1 MDNNSRLDERMK
13 IVLTYNENPENEF
26 DMLQNEIALEN
37 LQIIKKIYKEYD
49 IELIREKI
57 KSFLMEI
64 KLNNNKYVLK

>member
-37 LQIIKKIYKEYD
+37 LQIIKNIYKEYD

-57 KSFLMEI
+57 KYFLMEI